1 MKRIRWYWIVL
12 LVLMVAVA
20 GFLVWAAN
28 PASPEAAA
36 LAALESDSQVQ
47 VSYYDQGILF
57 TPLEDQK
64 QTNLIFYPGGRVDY
78 QAYAP
83 TMHKIAAQGYPVYLV
98 RMPLSLA
105 VFAPNRAENIIS
117 QASQDSEWVI
127 GGHSLG
133 GAMAANFAYQHPDQI
148 SGLLLWASYPTESNS
163 LMGAD
168 IKVTSI
174 SGSLDGLATVD
185 DINNSV
191 WFLPADTQF
200 VVINGGNHAQFGYYG
215 PQKGDNVAEIS
226 REAQQEQIL
235 EASLN
240 LLTQIKQ

>member
-12 LVLMVAVA
+12 LVILVAAA

-36 LAALESDSQVQ
+36 LAALESDALVQ

-57 TPLEDQK
+57 TPLENQK

-78 QAYAP
+78 RAYAP
-83 TMHKIAAQGYPVYLV
+83 TMYEIAAQGYPVYLV

-105 VFAPNRAENIIS
+105 VFSPNRAENIIT
-117 QASQDSEWVI
+117 QASQDTEWVI

-133 GAMAANFAYQHPDQI
+133 GAMAANFAYNHPDQI

-163 LMGAD
+163 LLGAD

-174 SGSLDGLATVD
+174 SGSLDGLATVE

-200 VVINGGNHAQFGYYG
+200 VVIDGGNHAQFGYYG
-215 PQKGDNVAEIS
+215 PQKGDNMAEIS
-226 REAQQEQIL
+226 REAQQEKIL
-235 EASLN
+235 DASLG
-240 LLTQIKQ
+240 LLSQFE